1 MLKSTAQLKSLE
13 ENVLP
18 VSTNSQKFTVV
29 FIPSVMF
36 LLLLPS
42 DFLVIWCYYI
52 KGRIVS
58 TKIVKIQK
66 LPRKVYKKDLSF
78 PSAPKTPKFLYS
90 PSIYASLPEK
100 KPVGTFTSCIILVAP
115 ECLLG
120 VQGKGRRAIK
130 ANAGFP
136 PHPLAPIHEF
146 DRPSR
151 EKIVYFPLSL
161 LCTVQSVSLWL
172 HLY

>member
-1 MLKSTAQLKSLE
+1 MKSTAQLKSLE

-29 FIPSVMF
+29 FIPS
-36 LLLLPS
+36 
-42 DFLVIWCYYI
+42 DFLVIWRYYI

-58 TKIVKIQK
+58 KKIVKITAKKSVQERSVFPVCPLKPQNFFAPQVFMHLYQK
-66 LPRKVYKKDLSF
+66 RK
-78 PSAPKTPKFLYS
+78 T
-90 PSIYASLPEK
+90 I
-100 KPVGTFTSCIILVAP
+100 GTFTSCIILVAP

-136 PHPLAPIHEF
+136 PHPLAPTHEF
-146 DRPSR
+146 DQPSG

-161 LCTVQSVSLWL
+161 SCTMQSVSPWL